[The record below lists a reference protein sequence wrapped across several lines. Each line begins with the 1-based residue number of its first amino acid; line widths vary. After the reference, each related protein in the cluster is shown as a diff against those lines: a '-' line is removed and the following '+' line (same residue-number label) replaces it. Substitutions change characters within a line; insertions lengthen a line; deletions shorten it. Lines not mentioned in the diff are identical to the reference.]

1 MAKFELTKKAVKD
14 LSGIWEYTFDTWSEK
29 QADKYYKQILSE
41 CNRLSIRPED
51 GRSYQGIVESL
62 RGKKIN
68 KHIILYRVLGKQ
80 HIEVARIL
88 HERMDLKSRIA
99 E

>member
-1 MAKFELTKKAVKD
+1 MAKFDLTKTALKD

-29 QADKYYKQILSE
+29 QADTYYRQILSE
-41 CNRLSIRPED
+41 CKRLSKRPED
-51 GRSYQGIVESL
+51 GKSYQGLVESL

-68 KHIILYRVLGKQ
+68 KHIIFYRVLGKQ